1 MCECSLTTPER
12 SIHSDV
18 RGALGRCR
26 GVRLQAP
33 GSDAGVSQLP
43 FLHGLKAGPG
53 SNASFHVHRSA
64 TIKALKKKKKATGPR
79 INLLGPLIAVLKEII
94 LNTPFSIKV
103 VFISVMPVYQR

>member
-1 MCECSLTTPER
+1 MLTGFDLNSSFFVPVCLSVKCECSLTTPER
-12 SIHSDV
+12 SVHSDV

-53 SNASFHVHRSA
+53 SNASIHVHCSA
-64 TIKALKKKKKATGPR
+64 TVKALKK
-79 INLLGPLIAVLKEII
+79 
-94 LNTPFSIKV
+94 LN
-103 VFISVMPVYQR
+103 